1 MHTTSTDNASGSKP
15 ASAAF
20 WQNPPWQQ
28 AGGFRLGLQPVGF
41 ENWCPNSIDAVELS
55 RKAAL
60 LDQAQPQVCCSAVST
75 TTAQEQ
81 VSQWLTAQHPLPT
94 ELPLS
99 PATLRG
105 LESAQALTLARCALS
120 VPEDLCIMTRDG
132 DNYRLSAACV
142 CAPSYWYLP
151 EKIGRLLHQIH
162 APVSGLNDKIGGMIQ
177 QFMHRLPGDRL
188 FLRRNWF
195 IHQSPE
201 LYQPDAETVPSAK
214 IDVAELQT
222 MVVRSETQ
230 TLRRIDDDNVLFT
243 ILVSC
248 YPLTGIADYPSAAKA
263 MRDSIATFN
272 EDEYSSF
279 GLDRLGDALQTY
291 LATIAGQ

>member
-1 MHTTSTDNASGSKP
+1 MHTTSTDNPSGSGS
-15 ASAAF
+15 AAAAF

-28 AGGFRLGLQPVGF
+28 AGGFRLGLHPVGL
-41 ENWCPNSIDAVELS
+41 EHWCPSAIDAAERS
-55 RKAAL
+55 RKVAL
-60 LDQAQPQVCCSAVST
+60 FDQAQSQVCCSTTST
-75 TTAQEQ
+75 NTAQEQ
-81 VSQWLTAQHPLPT
+81 VAQWLAAQHPLPT

-99 PATLRG
+99 PATLTG

-142 CAPSYWYLP
+142 CAPSYWHLP
-151 EKIGRLLHQIH
+151 EKVGRLLHQIH
-162 APVSGLNDKIGGMIQ
+162 APVAGLNEKIGGMIQ
-177 QFMHRLPGDRL
+177 QFMQRLPSDRL

-195 IHQSPE
+195 IHHSPE
-201 LYQPDAETVPSAK
+201 LYQPGTETLPSAG

-230 TLRRIDDDNVLFT
+230 TLRRINDDNVLFT

-248 YPLTGIADYPSAAKA
+248 YPLTGIADYPSAAQA

-272 EDEYSSF
+272 QDEYRSF
-279 GLDRLGDALQTY
+279 GLDRFGGALETY